1 VGQESNAI
9 TVASFIAAQR
19 TDHGVPHAV
28 ACRAL
33 EMPESTFDKWRDKAP
48 TATELRRADIDA
60 RVKPSFD
67 DSGGT
72 YGSPRVLDDLLDDG
86 VRVTK
91 KTVEASLVRQDL
103 QGRRPKGRKKG
114 CEARLLCKEA

>member
-1 VGQESNAI
+1 M
-9 TVASFIAAQR
+9 TVASFVATQR
-19 TDHGVPHAV
+19 TEHRIPHAV

-33 EMPESTFDKWRDKAP
+33 EMPESTFYKWRDRAP
-48 TATELRRADIDA
+48 TVTEIRRADIDA
-60 RVKPSFD
+60 RVKKSFD

-91 KTVEASLVRQDL
+91 KTVEASMVRQGF
-103 QGRRPKGRKKG
+103 QGRKP
-114 CEARLLCKEA
+114 